1 MSIHSHN
8 IAIDAA
14 AWDSPWRQR
23 RVGEKVLL
31 SLALV
36 LTALLSDPWPGC
48 ILVAAVAL
56 GLMLGPARIRPL
68 LVLGVMSAPAAFLL
82 IGTLPVAATWNGM
95 RDLAWGILGW
105 SHGGFAFGPLRITPE
120 GLARAGALWAHSLS
134 GTLGVILLAT
144 TTPMVDLMGW
154 LRHLR
159 IPDPLIEIASLTY
172 RLLFLLLGTT
182 LAIREAQHARLG
194 DVASWRRRWSIIA
207 SALGSV
213 LLTTWERATRLQAG
227 LEGRGYED
235 ALLTLNPTSTR
246 SWSFILMGAACLA
259 LIWSSS
265 LAWTLW
271 SPR

>member
-1 MSIHSHN
+1 MHLQN
-8 IAIDAA
+8 MAIDAA
-14 AWDSPWRQR
+14 AWDSPWRRR

-31 SLALV
+31 SLGLV

-48 ILVAAVAL
+48 ILVAAAAL
-56 GLMLGPARIRPL
+56 FLMLGPARIRPL
-68 LVLGVMSAPAAFLL
+68 LVLGVMSAPAVFLL
-82 IGTLPVAATWNGM
+82 IGTLPVAATWHGM
-95 RDLAWGILGW
+95 RDLAWGNLGW
-105 SHGGFAFGPLRITPE
+105 SEGGYALGPLRITPE
-120 GLARAGALWAHSLS
+120 GVSRAGALWAHSLA

-159 IPDPLIEIASLTY
+159 VPDTLIEIASLTY

-207 SALGSV
+207 AALGSA

-227 LEGRGYED
+227 LEGRGYQD
-235 ALLTLNPTSTR
+235 ALLTLSPTRTR
-246 SWSFILMGAACLA
+246 SWSFILTGSACLA
-259 LIWSSS
+259 AIWSSNV
-265 LAWTLW
+265 AWALW
-271 SPR
+271 GAR